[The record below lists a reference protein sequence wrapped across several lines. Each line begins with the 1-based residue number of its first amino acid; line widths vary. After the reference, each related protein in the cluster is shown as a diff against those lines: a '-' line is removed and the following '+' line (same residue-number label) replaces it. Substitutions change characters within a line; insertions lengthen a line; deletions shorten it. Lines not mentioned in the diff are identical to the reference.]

1 MAGGTR
7 LTGTDPIAEQG
18 KSTKEDWLKLAIR
31 TLVSDGIDH
40 VKIQVIARELNVS
53 RSSFYWF
60 FDSLEDLH
68 NQLLEHWLKKNTGP
82 IIERAMR
89 PAPSI
94 IRAIINVFECWTD
107 EELYDPRLDMAIRLW
122 ARRSN
127 EVKTV
132 VQLADSQRV
141 EAVAAMYR
149 RYGYDE
155 EDALIR
161 ARVLYFTQIGH
172 YTLEVDED
180 LETRHF
186 HVRAYLRSF
195 SGLEPTEE
203 DIEASRQMTFR
214 LPRAG

>member
-1 MAGGTR
+1 MAGGAR
-7 LTGTDPIAEQG
+7 LTLVQPIAEPG
-18 KSTKEDWLKLAIR
+18 KSTKEDWLNLAIKA
-31 TLVSDGIDH
+31 LVSDGIDH
-40 VKIQVIARELNVS
+40 VKIQVIAKELGVS

-60 FDSLEDLH
+60 FESLQDLH
-68 NQLLEHWLKKNTGP
+68 NQLLEHWLRKNTGP

-89 PAPSI
+89 PAPTI

-107 EELYDPRLDMAIRLW
+107 EALYDPRLDMAIRLW
-122 ARRSN
+122 ARRS
-127 EVKTV
+127 EQVKAV
-132 VQLADSQRV
+132 MELADNQRL

-149 RYGYDE
+149 RYGYQE

-186 HVRAYLRSF
+186 HVTAYLRSF
-195 SGLEPTEE
+195 SGQEPTQE
-203 DIEASRQMTFR
+203 DIEISRRFTFR
-214 LPRAG
+214 DQIR

>member
-1 MAGGTR
+1 MTVVA
-7 LTGTDPIAEQG
+7 PIAEQG
-18 KSTKEDWLKLAIR
+18 KSTKEDWLNLAIKA
-31 TLVSDGIDH
+31 LVSDGIDH
-40 VKIQVIARELNVS
+40 VKIQVIAKELNVS

-60 FDSLEDLH
+60 FDSLQDLH

-89 PAPSI
+89 PAPTI

-122 ARRSN
+122 ARRSDQ
-127 EVKTV
+127 VKAV
-132 VQLADSQRV
+132 VQLADSQRL

-149 RYGYDE
+149 RYGYEE

-186 HVRAYLRSF
+186 HVTAYLRSF
-195 SGLEPTEE
+195 SGQEPTAE
-203 DIEASRQMTFR
+203 DIEISRRFTFR
-214 LPRAG
+214 NQAQS

>member
-1 MAGGTR
+1 MNAAGA
-7 LTGTDPIAEQG
+7 IAEQG
-18 KSTKEDWLKLAIR
+18 RSTKEDWLNLAIK

-40 VKIQVIARELNVS
+40 VKIQVIAKELGVS

-60 FDSLEDLH
+60 FDSLQDLH
-68 NQLLEHWLKKNTGP
+68 NQLLEHWLRKNTGP

-107 EELYDPRLDMAIRLW
+107 EALYDPRLDMAIRLW
-122 ARRSN
+122 ARRSGQ
-127 EVKTV
+127 VKAV
-132 VQLADSQRV
+132 MQLADNQRL

-149 RYGYDE
+149 RYGYEE

-161 ARVLYFTQIGH
+161 ARVLYFTQLGH

-195 SGLEPTEE
+195 SGQEPTED
-203 DIEASRQMTFR
+203 DIEISRRMTFR
-214 LPRAG
+214 IPHVSG

>member
-7 LTGTDPIAEQG
+7 LTVVQPIVEQG
-18 KSTKEDWLKLAIR
+18 KSTKEDWLNLAIR
-31 TLVSDGIDH
+31 TLITDGIDH
-40 VKIQVIARELNVS
+40 VKIQVIAKELGVS

-60 FDSLEDLH
+60 FESLQDLH

-107 EELYDPRLDMAIRLW
+107 VALYDPRLDMAIRLW
-122 ARRSN
+122 ARRSDQ
-127 EVKTV
+127 VKGV
-132 VQLADSQRV
+132 MEFADNQRL

-149 RYGYDE
+149 RHGYEE

-195 SGLEPTEE
+195 SGQEPTED
-203 DIEASRQMTFR
+203 DIEASRRLTFK
-214 LPRAG
+214 